1 MRKCKTCTFC
11 LDTFR
16 KLQEFLEE
24 RTEEELNWEMSD
36 SKEIE
41 KLIALQ
47 DYMAKSVIVDCK
59 EDSAKIK
66 LSQKDWEFIFDQ
78 LLFSAIFAY
87 DNERLYYELHDI
99 LERSIKLIENVIARN
114 EYLEDFSDYQS
125 IMIRNQKQMIEDLTK
140 KLLEKESD

>member
-1 MRKCKTCTFC
+1 M
-11 LDTFR
+11 
-16 KLQEFLEE
+16 
-24 RTEEELNWEMSD
+24 
-36 SKEIE
+36 
-41 KLIALQ
+41 IALQ

-87 DNERLYYELHDI
+87 DNERLYYKLHDI

-125 IMIRNQKQMIEDLTK
+125 IMIRNQKQMIEDLTQ